1 MANVSDLTTAF
12 FAIVKADRNADG
24 TMMVYGKATD
34 DSLDIDQQIC
44 DPVWLDRAMPDWF
57 KTGGNI
63 REQHSNIAA
72 GVAKEY
78 EKKADGHYIHALVV
92 DPISVKKVDTGVLKG
107 FSIGIKSPR
116 VVKDNKA
123 VNGRIVDGQIV
134 EVSLVDR
141 PANPNCQLILAKSV
155 GGESGVWKVEE
166 LIEKAPEADPS
177 TIIKPRKGE
186 PADKKLY
193 NRIKQEAKAKFDVYP
208 SAYANAWLVRE
219 YKKRGGKYQAE
230 SKDKGL
236 DLDEYLTEEEYLM
249 ATKTLAIPESI
260 MADLL
265 KFDKTEFETARNALA
280 TLVQVEAEGIKEG
293 HDELLSIRHLLE
305 SIAHLQMWYEG
316 EELEG
321 EVMEEMEEVVEMSA
335 EKSMNDKSDL
345 VMRKGEDRKM
355 FKERCMKAD
364 ETEKEFDARCK
375 MYKESMSKE
384 KSTDTHKCL
393 ECGCNV
399 VQDSHGLT
407 TTTSADGS
415 NNGVTNVTTAVMVSP
430 SETPKSAE
438 GEAAEEVADEIDAVT
453 ELPTDETKVS
463 AEEISAEDIE
473 AIVEKA
479 VLSATNSV
487 RSEVA
492 LLLSAKEAAE
502 NKATTLEGELATAKS
517 LAVGGGPK
525 RTLKPIDTNNN
536 DLLTKALVYKQKA
549 NASTDPT
556 LIKGYKAL
564 ADEFFAKAEA
574 LNK

>member
-1 MANVSDLTTAF
+1 
-12 FAIVKADRNADG
+12 
-24 TMMVYGKATD
+24 
-34 DSLDIDQQIC
+34 
-44 DPVWLDRAMPDWF
+44 
-57 KTGGNI
+57 
-63 REQHSNIAA
+63 
-72 GVAKEY
+72 
-78 EKKADGHYIHALVV
+78 
-92 DPISVKKVDTGVLKG
+92 
-107 FSIGIKSPR
+107 
-116 VVKDNKA
+116 
-123 VNGRIVDGQIV
+123 
-134 EVSLVDR
+134 
-141 PANPNCQLILAKSV
+141 
-155 GGESGVWKVEE
+155 
-166 LIEKAPEADPS
+166 
-177 TIIKPRKGE
+177 
-186 PADKKLY
+186 
-193 NRIKQEAKAKFDVYP
+193 
-208 SAYANAWLVRE
+208 
-219 YKKRGGKYQAE
+219 
-230 SKDKGL
+230 
-236 DLDEYLTEEEYLM
+236 
-249 ATKTLAIPESI
+249 
-260 MADLL
+260 
-265 KFDKTEFETARNALA
+265 
-280 TLVQVEAEGIKEG
+280 
-293 HDELLSIRHLLE
+293 
-305 SIAHLQMWYEG
+305 MWYEG

-335 EKSMNDKSDL
+335 EKSMHDKADL

-393 ECGCNV
+393 ECGCGSV
-399 VQDSHGLT
+399 SDTHGLT

-438 GEAAEEVADEIDAVT
+438 GKATDEVADEIDAVN
-453 ELPTDETKVS
+453 ELPKDETEVS

-525 RTLKPIDTNNN
+525 RTLKPIDTNGN